1 MIVMMVKRA
10 LLVGGLVAALAVPA
24 GVAVAA
30 TATPGPSGPATT
42 QPNGP
47 GPGPGQRPGQMMG
60 GHGDPEDCPNYNSPQ
75 MQQWRDQRAERQNLS
90 PAQRQQL
97 MQQHREQMSAQ
108 PTGATRSS

>member
-1 MIVMMVKRA
+1 MMVKRA
-10 LLVGGLVAALAVPA
+10 LLVLVGGLVAALAVPA

-30 TATPGPSGPATT
+30 TATPSPGPSSPATT
-42 QPNGP
+42 PPNAP
-47 GPGPGQRPGQMMG
+47 GPGHGPGQMMD
-60 GHGDPEDCPNYNSPQ
+60 GHGDPEDCPNYNSPP
-75 MQQWRDQRAERQNLS
+75 MQQWRNQRAERQNLS

>member
-1 MIVMMVKRA
+1 MMVKGA

-30 TATPGPSGPATT
+30 TATPSPGPSGPATT
-42 QPNGP
+42 PPNGP

-90 PAQRQQL
+90 PAHVRDL
-97 MQQHREQMSAQ
+97 RC
-108 PTGATRSS
+108 

>member
-1 MIVMMVKRA
+1 MMVKKA

-30 TATPGPSGPATT
+30 TATPSPGPSSPATT
-42 QPNGP
+42 QPNA
-47 GPGPGQRPGQMMG
+47 PGPGQRPGQMMG

-108 PTGATRSS
+108 PTGATTSS

>member
-1 MIVMMVKRA
+1 MMVKRA

-30 TATPGPSGPATT
+30 TATP
-42 QPNGP
+42 PNAP
-47 GPGPGQRPGQMMG
+47 GPGHGPGQMMG

-108 PTGATRSS
+108 PAGATTSS